1 MNLNHSPLKTITLCF
16 YSVFS
21 TIDTLKKTMVTCRLS
36 LAGCE
41 ERIQSDRGKV
51 CCRLVATGIIFALI
65 LLIRMD
71 FNTESV
77 SMIQTEETLV
87 VKRKLLHV
95 ETTHWKNNNPKIKK
109 SEFVKMLQSQTSDFC
124 PDLFNGNVAL
134 DLTEK
139 QSREVE
145 LFNQQIE
152 DVIYKHNSGRVIE
165 GHSGNHHDMQRLY
178 LEIAHLDFIKT
189 VCETGFNAGHSTFM
203 WLNANPDV
211 VVYSFDIDMHNYTR
225 PMAYYL
231 QSRFPGRLHLT
242 YGDSRD
248 TIPEFH
254 VDSPEVMC
262 DLVIIDGG
270 HHADI
275 PEWDFENFYA
285 MVPRNRENLVVLD
298 DWPGREDVN
307 ITIGAMWRE
316 RIRKGRVQELF
327 SCYKQNNKWDSGI
340 TLGQFV

>member
-1 MNLNHSPLKTITLCF
+1 
-16 YSVFS
+16 
-21 TIDTLKKTMVTCRLS
+21 
-36 LAGCE
+36 
-41 ERIQSDRGKV
+41 
-51 CCRLVATGIIFALI
+51 
-65 LLIRMD
+65 
-71 FNTESV
+71 
-77 SMIQTEETLV
+77 
-87 VKRKLLHV
+87 
-95 ETTHWKNNNPKIKK
+95 
-109 SEFVKMLQSQTSDFC
+109 MLQAQTSNSC
-124 PDLFNGNVAL
+124 PDLFNGNLAL

-139 QSREVE
+139 QARQLE

-152 DVIYKHNSGRVIE
+152 DVIYRHNSGRVIE

-178 LEIAHLDFIKT
+178 FEIARLDFIKT

-203 WLNANPDV
+203 WLNANPDL

-231 QSRFPGRLHLT
+231 QSRFPGRLHIT
-242 YGDSRD
+242 FGDSRD

-254 VDSPEVMC
+254 VDAPEVMC

-275 PEWDFENFYA
+275 PELDFDNFYA
-285 MVPRNRENLVVLD
+285 MVPRNRENLVILD

-307 ITIGAMWRE
+307 LTIGAMWRE
-316 RIRKGRVQELF
+316 KIRAGKVQELF